1 MCCSELLPCS
11 SDTLSRKKGE
21 IQEVVLYDIHDN
33 KEQRVNIFVIS
44 EKLLPDIIWGMPV
57 LER

>member
-1 MCCSELLPCS
+1 M
-11 SDTLSRKKGE
+11 TLSRKKGE